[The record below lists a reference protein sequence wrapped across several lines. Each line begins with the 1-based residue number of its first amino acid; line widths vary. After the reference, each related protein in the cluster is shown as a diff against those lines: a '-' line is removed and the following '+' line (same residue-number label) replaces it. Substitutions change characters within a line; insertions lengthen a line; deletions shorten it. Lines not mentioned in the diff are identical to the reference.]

1 MTHQEPTQPAHT
13 PRPTGRSTRS
23 TDGRRAVVVGSGPNG
38 LTAAAVLARA
48 GWEVDVYERHSAPG
62 GASASA
68 DVLGPGTVVDLGAA
82 GHPFGVASPVFRD
95 LDLTA
100 HGVEWLHSDYP
111 MAHPLDGRPAAILH
125 RTLEATAHEL
135 GQDGKAWTRLHA
147 PLVEDIDAHLENILG
162 PSLVRLPRH
171 PVSMARFGVRAL
183 WPAGAVGR
191 AVFRDETARSLFA
204 SSSIHAILP
213 PTHLFTAAFGLIFG
227 ALGMT
232 RGWPVAK
239 GGSGAIT
246 AALASVLAAHGG
258 RIHLDHEVTDLREF
272 GEADAIL
279 LDLTPRQLLALEGA
293 DLTDRYATHM
303 RRWRYGTG
311 VSKVDYLLDGP
322 IPWTDSRV
330 AGAGTVHVTGTLAEL
345 EHAEREAK
353 AGRMPDQ
360 PFVMVCQQQAADP
373 SRATGEA
380 AGKTVVWTYAHVPG
394 GYDAPVEHL
403 IADQI
408 ERFAPGFRDRIVH
421 RVATTPS
428 ALESWNPNLIGGDVA
443 GGSMGGLQQVLR
455 PAPVLSPHRTGTPG
469 LYLASSSTPPGGG
482 VHGMAG
488 MHAARAA
495 LADAARGRTRHHTHT
510 RTHREDR
517 P

>member
-1 MTHQEPTQPAHT
+1 MSHPETPREPAHT
-13 PRPTGRSTRS
+13 FSTQ
-23 TDGRRAVVVGSGPNG
+23 DHGRRAVVVGSGPNG

-48 GWEVDVYERHSAPG
+48 GWEVDVYERHTAPG

-68 DVLGPGTVVDLGAA
+68 PVLGPGTIVDLGAA

-100 HGVEWLHSDYP
+100 HGLEWLHGDYP
-111 MAHPLDGRPAAILH
+111 MAHPLDGRPAALLH
-125 RTLEATAHEL
+125 RTLQDTVDGL
-135 GQDGKAWTRLHA
+135 GADGAAWARLHA
-147 PLVEDIDAHLENILG
+147 PLVEDVDAHLENILG
-162 PSLVRLPRH
+162 PSLLRFPKH

-183 WPAGAVGR
+183 WPAGALGR
-191 AVFRDETARSLFA
+191 AVFRDEAARSLFA

-213 PTHLFTAAFGLIFG
+213 PSHVFTSAFGLIFG

-232 RGWPVAK
+232 HGWPVAR

-246 AALASVLAAHGG
+246 AALAAVLTAHGG
-258 RIHLDHEVTDLREF
+258 RLHLEHEVTDLREF
-272 GEADAIL
+272 AGADAIL

-293 DLTDRYATHM
+293 DLTDRYAAHL

-322 IPWTDSRV
+322 VPWTDERV
-330 AGAGTVHVTGTLAEL
+330 AGANTVHVTGTLAEL

-380 AGKTVVWTYAHVPG
+380 EGKTVVWTYAHVPG
-394 GYDAPVEHL
+394 GYDEPVEHL
-403 IADQI
+403 IEAQI
-408 ERFAPGFRDRIVH
+408 ERFAPGFRDRVVH
-421 RVATTPS
+421 RVATRPS
-428 ALESWNPNLIGGDVA
+428 ALEAWNPNLVGGDVA

-469 LYLASSSTPPGGG
+469 LYMASSSTPPGGG

-488 MHAARAA
+488 LHAAHAAMADSRRAGGGWR
-495 LADAARGRTRHHTHT
+495 DH
-510 RTHREDR
+510 
-517 P
+517 

>member
-1 MTHQEPTQPAHT
+1 MTQHEPTHPAHS
-13 PRPTGRSTRS
+13 PRPTGRST
-23 TDGRRAVVVGSGPNG
+23 TGRRAVVVGSGPNG

-48 GWEVDVYERHSAPG
+48 GWDVDVHERNPAPG

-68 DVLGPGTVVDLGAA
+68 DVLGPGTIVDLGAA
-82 GHPFGVASPVFRD
+82 GHSFGVASPVFRE
-95 LDLTA
+95 LELEKHGLT
-100 HGVEWLHSDYP
+100 WLHPPVP
-111 MAHPLDGRPAAILH
+111 MAHPLDGRPAAVLYPSMEQ
-125 RTLEATAHEL
+125 TVAGL
-135 GQDGKAWTRLHA
+135 GRDGAAWARLHA

-162 PSLVRLPRH
+162 PSLVRLPPH
-171 PVSMARFGVRAL
+171 LLSMARFGVRAL
-183 WPAGAVGR
+183 WPASAVGR
-191 AVFRDETARSLFA
+191 AVFRDEPARALFA
-204 SSSIHAILP
+204 GSSLHAILP
-213 PTHLFTAAFGLIFG
+213 PSHLFTAAFGLIFG

-232 RGWPVAK
+232 RGWPVAQ

-246 AALASVLAAHGG
+246 DALATVLSAHGG

-272 GEADAIL
+272 GDADAIL
-279 LDLTPRQLLALEGA
+279 LDLTPRQLLALEGT
-293 DLTDRYATHM
+293 DLTDRYAAHM

-322 IPWTDSRV
+322 IPWTDPRV
-330 AGAGTVHVTGTLAEL
+330 AGAGTVHVGGSLAEL
-345 EHAEREAK
+345 RHAEREAT
-353 AGRMPDQ
+353 AGRMPEQ
-360 PFVMVCQQQAADP
+360 PFVMVCQQQAGDP
-373 SRATGEA
+373 SRATGPA

-394 GYDAPVEHL
+394 GYDVPVEHL

-428 ALESWNPNLIGGDVA
+428 ALEAWNPNVIGGDVA

-488 MHAARAA
+488 LHAARAA
-495 LADAARGRTRHHTHT
+495 LADAARDRTRHRT
-510 RTHREDR
+510 RTPREDR

>member
-1 MTHQEPTQPAHT
+1 MTHHETPQPAHT
-13 PRPTGRSTRS
+13 PRPTGRSTA
-23 TDGRRAVVVGSGPNG
+23 GRRAVVVGSGPNG

-68 DVLGPGTVVDLGAA
+68 DVLGPGTIVDLGAA
-82 GHPFGVASPVFRD
+82 GHSFGVASPVFRD
-95 LDLTA
+95 LGLEQQGLT
-100 HGVEWLHSDYP
+100 WLHPPVP
-111 MAHPLDGRPAAILH
+111 MAHPLDGRPAAVLYP
-125 RTLEATAHEL
+125 TMEETVAGL
-135 GQDGKAWTRLHA
+135 GRDGSAWARLHA
-147 PLVEDIDAHLENILG
+147 PLVADIDAHLENILG
-162 PSLVRLPRH
+162 PSLVRLP
-171 PVSMARFGVRAL
+171 PNLLSMARFGVRAL
-183 WPAGAVGR
+183 WPASAVGR
-191 AVFRDETARSLFA
+191 AVFRDEPARALFA
-204 SSSIHAILP
+204 GSALHAILP
-213 PTHLFTAAFGLIFG
+213 PSHLFTAAFGLIFG

-232 RGWPVAK
+232 RGWPVAQ

-246 AALASVLAAHGG
+246 DALAAVLTAHGG

-272 GEADAIL
+272 GAADAIL

-293 DLTDRYATHM
+293 DLTDRYAAHM

-322 IPWTDSRV
+322 IPWTDPRV
-330 AGAGTVHVTGTLAEL
+330 AGAGTVHVGGSLAEL
-345 EHAEREAK
+345 QHAEREAT
-353 AGRMPDQ
+353 AGRMPDR
-360 PFVMVCQQQAADP
+360 PFVMVCQQQAGDP
-373 SRATGEA
+373 SRATGPA
-380 AGKTVVWTYAHVPG
+380 AGKTVVWSYAHVPG

-421 RVATTPS
+421 RVASTPS
-428 ALESWNPNLIGGDVA
+428 ALEAWNPNVIGGDVA

-469 LYLASSSTPPGGG
+469 LYMASSSTPPGGG

-488 MHAARAA
+488 LHAARAA
-495 LADAARGRTRHHTHT
+495 LADAARHRTRTGT
-510 RTHREDR
+510 RTRTPREDR